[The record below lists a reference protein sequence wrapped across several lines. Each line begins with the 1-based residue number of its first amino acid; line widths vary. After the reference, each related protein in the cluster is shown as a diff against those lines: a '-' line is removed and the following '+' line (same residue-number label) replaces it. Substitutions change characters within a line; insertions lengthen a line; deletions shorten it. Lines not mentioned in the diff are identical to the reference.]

1 MLSSDHIEARAYQ
14 LEAADEALTGS
25 TMLVLPTAAGK
36 TVVAWMVIA
45 ERLEST
51 DGWVLFVAPTVA
63 LVEQH
68 LRGLT
73 PALDGVEPVSITGQ
87 NPVAKRPDLWGSS
100 RVIVATPQVV
110 RNDVVRGTLDLS
122 DCSLLV
128 VDEAH
133 HSTGDHA
140 MAQVGEMY
148 HSQSSQPLVFATTA
162 SPGSRK
168 DQVREVCTRLGIERI
183 HLRSPDETML
193 SKHLAGLELQE
204 IRVAVPDEIKELAE
218 PLILW
223 QRGIVDRQRRLGRY
237 VMPGAISHAGLSNA
251 MERSQTAISRG
262 ESNAYQSVSQ
272 IATAMRLHH
281 LINHLLSQG
290 CAASREF
297 LLRLSSGD
305 RSTTKS
311 TRGFLRDPRISGL
324 ISSLEEMGEVHSKV
338 GAVRR
343 LVRERLSRDPESRV
357 IVFATFRD
365 TVSALDL
372 ALSELRGV
380 RPVRFVGQSSRDG
393 SEGLTAKQQVARL
406 DEFRDGSANVLV
418 ATSVGEEGLDIPS
431 ADLVIFYEPVTSEIR
446 TIQRRGRTGRHREGE
461 VIVLIAEE
469 TRDEGAW
476 VAAERREE
484 HMRRAVHRVRR
495 EVAQGP
501 SANLSNLSGF
511 KVISEEGVIPA
522 IEFVTSQRE
531 MHRAEISESD
541 ESVSVQSESPSS
553 LPPDTFRAVGQTG
566 LEQFVDDA
574 DGEPTESTSEVSPS
588 PIAVAKDLIM
598 LEETG
603 PPDFPGSTITADDRE
618 MNSAVVARLRSQ
630 GCDLRIDRLVTGDF
644 MIGSRILVERK
655 TVRDFVDS
663 LVDGRL
669 LEQASRLVGAAPRT
683 MIMIEGEGLF
693 QSSRVHP
700 HALMGALT
708 TLTLDFG
715 IPVVTTKDGAESARF
730 LTVAARREGSMLDG
744 LSESARERLEAVR
757 PEAWKDPVTQAAAG
771 ARELRERGD
780 DERAAARALLEAIP
794 GIDKVLSVR
803 LLDRFGTIAGVAW
816 AEEGDLDG
824 IEGISDSQV
833 REILRTFRSP
843 ESA

>member
-1 MLSSDHIEARAYQ
+1 MQPRIRHPKLSSDLIEARAYQ

-45 ERLEST
+45 ERLEIT
-51 DGWVLFVAPTVA
+51 NGWTLLVAPTVA

-68 LRGLT
+68 LRGLSLT
-73 PALDGVEPVSITGQ
+73 LEGVEPISITGQ
-87 NPVAKRPDLWGSS
+87 NPVSKRPDLWGSS

-110 RNDVVRGTLDLS
+110 RNDIMRGVLDLA

-133 HSTGDHA
+133 HSTGEHA

-148 HSQSSQPLVFATTA
+148 YSQSSNPLVFATTA

-168 DQVREVCTRLGIERI
+168 DQVREVCARLGIERI
-183 HLRSPDETML
+183 HLRPSDDPML
-193 SKHLAGLELQE
+193 VKHLAGLELQE
-204 IRVAVPDEIKELAE
+204 IRVTVPVQIRELAE

-237 VMPGAISHAGLSNA
+237 VMPGAVSHAGLSNA

-262 ESNAYQSVSQ
+262 ETNAYQSVSQ

-324 ISSLEEMGEVHSKV
+324 IRILEEMGEVHSKI

-343 LVRERLSRDPESRV
+343 LVRERLRRDSNSRV

-365 TVSALDL
+365 TVSALEL
-372 ALSELRGV
+372 ALSELKGV
-380 RPVRFVGQSSRDG
+380 RPVRFVGQSSRNG
-393 SEGLTAKQQVARL
+393 SEGLTAKQQVERL

-461 VIVLIAEE
+461 VVVLIAED

-476 VAAERREE
+476 AAAEKREE
-484 HMRRAVHRVRR
+484 YMRRAVHRIRR
-495 EVAQGP
+495 EIARGP
-501 SANLSNLSGF
+501 PANLSNLSRF
-511 KVISEEGVIPA
+511 EVQSEEDWFPA
-522 IEFVTSQRE
+522 IDFVASQRE
-531 MHRAEISESD
+531 IHRVEISESD
-541 ESVSVQSESPSS
+541 EGDVEEKSSGSLSPG
-553 LPPDTFRAVGQTG
+553 TFRAVGQAG
-566 LEQFVDDA
+566 LEQFVDEFVED
-574 DGEPTESTSEVSPS
+574 ST
-588 PIAVAKDLIM
+588 DL
-598 LEETG
+598 
-603 PPDFPGSTITADDRE
+603 
-618 MNSAVVARLRSQ
+618 
-630 GCDLRIDRLVTGDF
+630 
-644 MIGSRILVERK
+644 
-655 TVRDFVDS
+655 
-663 LVDGRL
+663 
-669 LEQASRLVGAAPRT
+669 
-683 MIMIEGEGLF
+683 
-693 QSSRVHP
+693 H
-700 HALMGALT
+700 
-708 TLTLDFG
+708 
-715 IPVVTTKDGAESARF
+715 
-730 LTVAARREGSMLDG
+730 
-744 LSESARERLEAVR
+744 
-757 PEAWKDPVTQAAAG
+757 
-771 ARELRERGD
+771 
-780 DERAAARALLEAIP
+780 
-794 GIDKVLSVR
+794 
-803 LLDRFGTIAGVAW
+803 
-816 AEEGDLDG
+816 
-824 IEGISDSQV
+824 
-833 REILRTFRSP
+833 
-843 ESA
+843 

>member
-1 MLSSDHIEARAYQ
+1 MLSSDIIEARAYQ

-51 DGWVLFVAPTVA
+51 SGWVLVVAPTVA
-63 LVEQH
+63 LVDQH
-68 LRGLT
+68 LRGLSSILE
-73 PALDGVEPVSITGQ
+73 AIEPVSITGQ
-87 NPVAKRPDLWGSS
+87 NPVSKRPEIWESS

-110 RNDVVRGTLDLS
+110 RNDVTRGVLDLS
-122 DCSLLV
+122 ECSLLV

-133 HSTGDHA
+133 HATGEHA

-148 HSQSSQPLVFATTA
+148 HLQSSEPLVFATTA

-168 DQVREVCTRLGIERI
+168 DHVREICTRLGIERI
-183 HLRSPDETML
+183 HLRPTEDPL
-193 SKHLAGLELQE
+193 LAKHLAGLELQE
-204 IRVAVPDEIKELAE
+204 IRVTVPNEIRELAE

-223 QRGIVDRQRRLGRY
+223 QRGIVDRQKRLGRY

-251 MERSQTAISRG
+251 MDRAQTAISRG

-297 LLRLSSGD
+297 LIRLSSGD

-324 ISSLEEMGEVHSKV
+324 ISSLEEMGELHSKV

-343 LVRERLSRDPESRV
+343 LIRERLRRDPGSRA

-365 TVSALDL
+365 TVSALEL
-372 ALSELRGV
+372 ALSALDGA

-393 SEGLTAKQQVARL
+393 SEGLTAKQQVERL

-461 VIVLIAEE
+461 VVVLIAEE

-495 EVAQGP
+495 EIARGAV
-501 SANLSNLSGF
+501 ANLSNLSKF
-511 KVISEEGVIPA
+511 EIKSDEGSLSA
-522 IEFVTSQRE
+522 IEFITSQRE
-531 MHRAEISESD
+531 MHRVEISEMDDVEID
-541 ESVSVQSESPSS
+541 ESRPSS
-553 LPPDTFRAVGQTG
+553 LPPGTFRATGQTG
-566 LEQFVDDA
+566 LEQFLDD
-574 DGEPTESTSEVSPS
+574 
-588 PIAVAKDLIM
+588 
-598 LEETG
+598 
-603 PPDFPGSTITADDRE
+603 
-618 MNSAVVARLRSQ
+618 
-630 GCDLRIDRLVTGDF
+630 
-644 MIGSRILVERK
+644 
-655 TVRDFVDS
+655 
-663 LVDGRL
+663 
-669 LEQASRLVGAAPRT
+669 
-683 MIMIEGEGLF
+683 
-693 QSSRVHP
+693 
-700 HALMGALT
+700 
-708 TLTLDFG
+708 
-715 IPVVTTKDGAESARF
+715 
-730 LTVAARREGSMLDG
+730 
-744 LSESARERLEAVR
+744 
-757 PEAWKDPVTQAAAG
+757 
-771 ARELRERGD
+771 
-780 DERAAARALLEAIP
+780 
-794 GIDKVLSVR
+794 
-803 LLDRFGTIAGVAW
+803 
-816 AEEGDLDG
+816 
-824 IEGISDSQV
+824 
-833 REILRTFRSP
+833 
-843 ESA
+843 

>member
-1 MLSSDHIEARAYQ
+1 MLSSGIIEARAYQ

-51 DGWVLFVAPTVA
+51 TGWVLVVAPTVA

-68 LRGLT
+68 LRGL
-73 PALDGVEPVSITGQ
+73 ASILKAIEPVSITGQ
-87 NPVAKRPDLWGSS
+87 NTVSKRPEIWGSS

-110 RNDVVRGTLDLS
+110 RNDVKRGVLDLS
-122 DCSLLV
+122 ECSLLV

-133 HSTGDHA
+133 HATGEHA

-148 HSQSSQPLVFATTA
+148 HLQSSEPLVFATTA
-162 SPGSRK
+162 SPGSKK
-168 DQVREVCTRLGIERI
+168 DLVREICTRLGIERI
-183 HLRSPDETML
+183 HLRPTEDPL
-193 SKHLAGLELQE
+193 LAKHLAGLELQE
-204 IRVAVPDEIKELAE
+204 IRVTVPNEIRELAE

-223 QRGIVDRQRRLGRY
+223 QRGIVDRQKRLGRY

-251 MERSQTAISRG
+251 MDRAQTAISRG

-311 TRGFLRDPRISGL
+311 TRGFLRDPRISAL
-324 ISSLEEMGEVHSKV
+324 ISSLEEMGELHSKV

-343 LVRERLSRDPESRV
+343 LIRERLRRDPRSRV

-365 TVSALDL
+365 TVSALEL
-372 ALSELRGV
+372 ALSALDGA

-393 SEGLTAKQQVARL
+393 SEGLTAKQQVERL
-406 DEFRDGSANVLV
+406 DEFRGGSANVLV

-461 VIVLIAEE
+461 VVVLIAEE

-495 EVAQGP
+495 EIARGAV
-501 SANLSNLSGF
+501 ANLSNLSKF
-511 KVISEEGVIPA
+511 EVKSDEGSLSA
-522 IEFVTSQRE
+522 IEFITSQRE
-531 MHRAEISESD
+531 MHRVEISEMDDAEID
-541 ESVSVQSESPSS
+541 ELRPGS
-553 LPPDTFRAVGQTG
+553 LPPETFRASGQIG
-566 LEQFVDDA
+566 LEQFIDD
-574 DGEPTESTSEVSPS
+574 
-588 PIAVAKDLIM
+588 
-598 LEETG
+598 
-603 PPDFPGSTITADDRE
+603 
-618 MNSAVVARLRSQ
+618 
-630 GCDLRIDRLVTGDF
+630 
-644 MIGSRILVERK
+644 
-655 TVRDFVDS
+655 
-663 LVDGRL
+663 
-669 LEQASRLVGAAPRT
+669 
-683 MIMIEGEGLF
+683 
-693 QSSRVHP
+693 
-700 HALMGALT
+700 
-708 TLTLDFG
+708 
-715 IPVVTTKDGAESARF
+715 
-730 LTVAARREGSMLDG
+730 
-744 LSESARERLEAVR
+744 
-757 PEAWKDPVTQAAAG
+757 
-771 ARELRERGD
+771 
-780 DERAAARALLEAIP
+780 
-794 GIDKVLSVR
+794 
-803 LLDRFGTIAGVAW
+803 
-816 AEEGDLDG
+816 
-824 IEGISDSQV
+824 
-833 REILRTFRSP
+833 
-843 ESA
+843 

>member
-1 MLSSDHIEARAYQ
+1 MLSSGIIEARAYQ

-51 DGWVLFVAPTVA
+51 SGWVLVVAPTVA
-63 LVEQH
+63 LVDQH
-68 LRGLT
+68 LRGLSSILE
-73 PALDGVEPVSITGQ
+73 AIEPVSITGQ
-87 NPVAKRPDLWGSS
+87 NPVSKRPEIWGSS

-110 RNDVVRGTLDLS
+110 RNDVKRGVLDLS
-122 DCSLLV
+122 ECSLLV
-128 VDEAH
+128 MDEAH
-133 HSTGDHA
+133 HATGEHA

-148 HSQSSQPLVFATTA
+148 HLQSSEPLVFATTA

-168 DQVREVCTRLGIERI
+168 DLVREICTRLGIERI
-183 HLRSPDETML
+183 HLRPTEDPL
-193 SKHLAGLELQE
+193 LAKHLAGLELQE
-204 IRVAVPDEIKELAE
+204 IRVTVPNEIRELAE

-223 QRGIVDRQRRLGRY
+223 QRGIVDRQKRLGRY

-251 MERSQTAISRG
+251 MDRAQTAISRG

-311 TRGFLRDPRISGL
+311 TRGFMRDPRISGL
-324 ISSLEEMGEVHSKV
+324 ISSLEEMGELHSKV

-343 LVRERLSRDPESRV
+343 LIRERLRRDPGSRA

-365 TVSALDL
+365 TVSALEL
-372 ALSELRGV
+372 ALSALDGA

-393 SEGLTAKQQVARL
+393 SEGLTAKQQVERL

-461 VIVLIAEE
+461 VVVLIAEE

-495 EVAQGP
+495 EIARGAV
-501 SANLSNLSGF
+501 ANLSNLSKF
-511 KVISEEGVIPA
+511 EVKSDEGSLSA
-522 IEFVTSQRE
+522 IEFITSQRE
-531 MHRAEISESD
+531 MHRVEISEMDDAEID
-541 ESVSVQSESPSS
+541 ELRPGS
-553 LPPDTFRAVGQTG
+553 LPPETFRASGQIG
-566 LEQFVDDA
+566 LEQFIDD
-574 DGEPTESTSEVSPS
+574 
-588 PIAVAKDLIM
+588 
-598 LEETG
+598 
-603 PPDFPGSTITADDRE
+603 
-618 MNSAVVARLRSQ
+618 
-630 GCDLRIDRLVTGDF
+630 
-644 MIGSRILVERK
+644 
-655 TVRDFVDS
+655 
-663 LVDGRL
+663 
-669 LEQASRLVGAAPRT
+669 
-683 MIMIEGEGLF
+683 
-693 QSSRVHP
+693 
-700 HALMGALT
+700 
-708 TLTLDFG
+708 
-715 IPVVTTKDGAESARF
+715 
-730 LTVAARREGSMLDG
+730 
-744 LSESARERLEAVR
+744 
-757 PEAWKDPVTQAAAG
+757 
-771 ARELRERGD
+771 
-780 DERAAARALLEAIP
+780 
-794 GIDKVLSVR
+794 
-803 LLDRFGTIAGVAW
+803 
-816 AEEGDLDG
+816 
-824 IEGISDSQV
+824 
-833 REILRTFRSP
+833 
-843 ESA
+843 

>member
-1 MLSSDHIEARAYQ
+1 MLSSDIIEARAYQ

-45 ERLEST
+45 ERLERTS
-51 DGWVLFVAPTVA
+51 GWVLVVAPTVA

-68 LRGLT
+68 LRGL
-73 PALDGVEPVSITGQ
+73 ASILEAIEPVSITGQ
-87 NPVAKRPDLWGSS
+87 NPVSKRPEIWESS

-110 RNDVVRGTLDLS
+110 RNDVTRGVLDLS
-122 DCSLLV
+122 ECSLLV

-133 HSTGDHA
+133 HATGEHA

-148 HSQSSQPLVFATTA
+148 HLQSSEPLVFATTA

-168 DQVREVCTRLGIERI
+168 DHVREICTRLGIERI
-183 HLRSPDETML
+183 HLRPTEDPL
-193 SKHLAGLELQE
+193 LAKHLAGLELQE
-204 IRVAVPDEIKELAE
+204 IRVTVPNEIRELAE

-223 QRGIVDRQRRLGRY
+223 QRGIVDRQKRLGRY

-251 MERSQTAISRG
+251 MDRAQAAISRG
-262 ESNAYQSVSQ
+262 ETNAYQSVSQ

-324 ISSLEEMGEVHSKV
+324 ISSLEEMDELHSKV

-343 LVRERLSRDPESRV
+343 LIRERLRRDPSSRV

-365 TVSALDL
+365 TVSALEL
-372 ALSELRGV
+372 ALSALDGA

-393 SEGLTAKQQVARL
+393 SEGLTAKQQVERL

-461 VIVLIAEE
+461 VVVLIAEE

-495 EVAQGP
+495 EIARGAV
-501 SANLSNLSGF
+501 ANLSNLSKF
-511 KVISEEGVIPA
+511 EIKSDEGSLSA
-522 IEFVTSQRE
+522 IEFITSQRE
-531 MHRAEISESD
+531 MHRVEISEMDDVEID
-541 ESVSVQSESPSS
+541 ESRPSS
-553 LPPDTFRAVGQTG
+553 LPPGTFRATGQTG
-566 LEQFVDDA
+566 LEQFLDD
-574 DGEPTESTSEVSPS
+574 
-588 PIAVAKDLIM
+588 
-598 LEETG
+598 
-603 PPDFPGSTITADDRE
+603 
-618 MNSAVVARLRSQ
+618 
-630 GCDLRIDRLVTGDF
+630 
-644 MIGSRILVERK
+644 
-655 TVRDFVDS
+655 
-663 LVDGRL
+663 
-669 LEQASRLVGAAPRT
+669 
-683 MIMIEGEGLF
+683 
-693 QSSRVHP
+693 
-700 HALMGALT
+700 
-708 TLTLDFG
+708 
-715 IPVVTTKDGAESARF
+715 
-730 LTVAARREGSMLDG
+730 
-744 LSESARERLEAVR
+744 
-757 PEAWKDPVTQAAAG
+757 
-771 ARELRERGD
+771 
-780 DERAAARALLEAIP
+780 
-794 GIDKVLSVR
+794 
-803 LLDRFGTIAGVAW
+803 
-816 AEEGDLDG
+816 
-824 IEGISDSQV
+824 
-833 REILRTFRSP
+833 
-843 ESA
+843 